1 MTRAV
6 IYTRVSSDPTKVG
19 RSVAE
24 QEAECRAVCKAN
36 GWHVAEVLS
45 DNDLGA
51 SRHSRGDR
59 LAYARLKDVLQP
71 GDMLVMWES
80 SRAQR
85 NLGDYV
91 QLRDLCAGRGVRWC
105 ISGTVLDPAKGGDR
119 FTSGIYA
126 LIDEKAAEE
135 TRDRVRR
142 AQEFNAREG
151 KAHGKLPFG
160 YRAERDPNTGKIARR
175 VPDEDQAPIV
185 REMAARILA
194 GEAIYAIAQD
204 FNARGVPTATPS
216 KGWTTAVIS
225 TMIKRP
231 TYAGLR
237 THLGE
242 ITSKGEWEPLI
253 SPADHQALVSLLTNP
268 ARVTHRGVAPKHLL
282 SGIALCGVCQSPVR
296 RISGRY
302 PAYCCAKNYCVR
314 RKQSFVDEKVELAIV
329 AICKKLVLGSGGDGD
344 AEVELARAEVRTL
357 NARLAEYKRQAIDGE
372 IASNDFRDISAGLR
386 AKIAKA
392 ERRSNPEQMNPD
404 VVELAGPNAGRH
416 WAAMTIESQRS
427 VLRSIVTITINP
439 QSGLI
444 PDVRDIRVVPV

>member
-1 MTRAV
+1 MARAV
-6 IYTRVSSDPTKVG
+6 IYTRVSSDPTKGG
-19 RSVAE
+19 RSVSE
-24 QEAECRAVCKAN
+24 QEAECRAVCVAN
-36 GWHVAEVLS
+36 GWEVAEVLS
-45 DNDLGA
+45 DNDVGA

-59 LAYARLKDVLQP
+59 TAYASLANVLQP

-91 QLRDLCAGRGVRWC
+91 GLRDLCAERGVRWC
-105 ISGTVLDPAKGGDR
+105 ISGTILDPAKGGDR

-142 AQEFNAREG
+142 AQKANAEQG

-160 YRAERDPNTGKIARR
+160 YRAERDPDTGKIARR

-185 REMAARILA
+185 REMASRILG

-204 FNARGVPTATPS
+204 FNNRGVPTASPS

-237 THLGE
+237 SHLGE
-242 ITSKGEWEPLI
+242 ITSKGDWEPII
-253 SPADHQALVSLLTNP
+253 SPGDHQALVSLLTNP
-268 ARVTHRGVAPKHLL
+268 ARISHRGVAPKHLL
-282 SGIALCGVCQSPVR
+282 SGIAVCGVCQSPVR
-296 RISGRY
+296 RISGKY

-314 RKQSFVDEKVELAIV
+314 RKQTFVDENVELAIV
-329 AICKKLVLGSGGDGD
+329 EICKKLVLGSGEDSAD
-344 AEVELARAEVRTL
+344 VELARAEVRKL
-357 NARLAEYKRQAIDGE
+357 NERLAAYKRQAIEGDLD
-372 IASNDFRDISAGLR
+372 STDFRDISAGLR

-392 ERRSNPEQMNPD
+392 ERKSNPEHINPH
-404 VVELAGPNAGRH
+404 VKELAGPNAARH
-416 WAAMTIESQRS
+416 WGGMTIERRRS
-427 VLRSIVTITINP
+427 VIRSIARVTILP
-439 QSGLI
+439 QSGRGLDI
-444 PDVRDIRVVPV
+444 QDIRVGPI